1 MLGQSAA
8 KLVRRAILNPSRI
21 GSRGNVFN
29 PLVSCFRTDTRARFP
44 SQENFF
50 VEIEN

>member
-29 PLVSCFRTDTRARFP
+29 PLVSVFTPTRVLHFP

-50 VEIEN
+50 VVIEN